1 MNQKSPLKTNFYQGN
16 AWICRGALAALSLLG
31 ATACGSDDAEE
42 RLASIELDDGN
53 IVSFEKL
60 GDGISITE
68 VGLAGNGSHLS
79 GRGQS
84 PVQLF
89 RELAPDREV
98 PEALLAHQGRSNFWG
113 DLPAGT
119 LVFPSREAY
128 EQFDRSTFDRSRLNP
143 NGPTRMGEGPA
154 PLRSSAP
161 ATPAAA
167 ASPQTGG
174 FQQNAGVCGS
184 FIQSQCNLQNAGM
197 NGGPPDDVI
206 VLPNINFR
214 IDDAEVIRGH
224 HSMCAAD
231 GNATLRVN
239 LPDHP
244 EQGTGGTRFIPEG
257 SFTTVT
263 WEHPLPCVGFGDPGP
278 LGDGDDEQICF
289 LEKVFVFVDAR
300 PEVFDVGSFHYCRA
314 YDSVPN

>member
-1 MNQKSPLKTNFYQGN
+1 MNEKSSLKHSYGQRS
-16 AWICRGALAALSLLG
+16 AWTYRGALVALSILG
-31 ATACGSDDAEE
+31 ATACGSNDAAEQ
-42 RLASIELDDGN
+42 LATIELEDGN
-53 IVSFEKL
+53 VVSFETL
-60 GDGISITE
+60 GDGVAITE

-79 GRGQS
+79 GAGRS

-89 RELAPDREV
+89 RELAPGREV
-98 PEALLAHQGRSNFWG
+98 PEALLAHQARSNFWG

-128 EQFDRSTFDRSRLNP
+128 EQFDRSTFDRSRINP
-143 NGPTRMGEGPA
+143 NGPTWMGDGAA
-154 PLRSSAP
+154 PVRSSA
-161 ATPAAA
+161 AAVPAAA
-167 ASPQTGG
+167 PQTGG

-197 NGGPPDDVI
+197 NGSAPDDVI

-214 IDDAEVIRGH
+214 IDDGEAIRGH

-231 GNATLRVN
+231 GNARLSVS
-239 LPDHP
+239 LAEHP
-244 EQGTGGTRFIPEG
+244 EQGTGGARTIPEG

-278 LGDGDDEQICF
+278 LGDADDEEICF
-289 LEKVFVFVDAR
+289 LEKTFALVFAR
-300 PEVFDVGSFHYCRA
+300 PAVENVGSFHYCRA
-314 YDSVPN
+314 YDSSPN